1 MTQVTLTQQLQDDMK
16 TAMRAKAADRLV
28 VIREILS
35 NIKKKLIDAPP
46 TDATNRTDL
55 SDTDVLAIIEKMVK
69 QRRDSITQFIQ
80 GERPELAAKEQAELE
95 MLQHY
100 LPTQLTADEIT
111 DYIKAAIDETKATG
125 IKDMGKVMNL
135 IRPKVQG
142 RVEMAVVSQKIKE
155 LLA

>member
-1 MTQVTLTQQLQDDMK
+1 MSTLTQQLQEDMK
-16 TAMRAKAADRLV
+16 TAMRAKAADRLI

-35 NIKKKLIDAPP
+35 NIKKKLIDNPP
-46 TDATNRTDL
+46 ADASNRTDL

-111 DYIKAAIDETKATG
+111 QYIKAAITECSATS
-125 IKDMGKVMNL
+125 IKEMGKVMNI
-135 IRPKVQG
+135 IRPQVQG
-142 RVEMAVVSQKIKE
+142 RVDMAVVSQKIKE